1 MKVRILSQ
9 EDLRATLTMREAIP
23 VVRRA
28 FGQLSAGRARVPVRS
43 RVETQEGVSLF
54 MPAYL
59 EESGDLAV
67 KIVSVYSGNPA
78 LGLPTTSAIV
88 VVLDAGTGRPVAIMD
103 GTWLTALRTGAASGV
118 ATELL
123 ALRDASI
130 VALFGAGVQARTQL
144 EAVCTVRDVREVRV
158 YDPNLFKAEELAQE
172 MSGLGPIPSEVR
184 PVNTPAEA
192 VRDAEIIVTAT
203 TSKTPVFNHKDVA
216 VGAHI
221 NAIGAYTPEM
231 QEIDA
236 ETVRRAKV
244 IVDSREACLAEAGDL
259 IIPIR
264 QGLISEA
271 HIYAEI
277 GEIINGVKPG
287 RTSPR
292 EITLF
297 KSVGNAV
304 QDVAVASQVLRVAQ
318 ERGLGRMIDL

>member
-9 EDLRATLTMREAIP
+9 EDLRATITMREAIA

-43 RVETQEGVSLF
+43 RVETKDGVSLF

-59 EESGDLAV
+59 EESDDLAV

-88 VVLDAGTGRPVAIMD
+88 VVLEARTGRPLAIMD

-123 ALRDASI
+123 ALRDASV

-158 YDPNLFKAEELAQE
+158 YDPNMFKAEMLAQE

-203 TSKTPVFNHKDVA
+203 TSKIPVFSNRDVA

-287 RTSPR
+287 RESPR

-304 QDVAVASQVLRVAQ
+304 QDVAVASHVLRLAE
-318 ERGLGRMIDL
+318 ERGLGRTVEL

>member
-43 RVETQEGVSLF
+43 RVETKEGVSLF

-123 ALRDASI
+123 ALR
-130 VALFGAGVQARTQL
+130 
-144 EAVCTVRDVREVRV
+144 
-158 YDPNLFKAEELAQE
+158 
-172 MSGLGPIPSEVR
+172 
-184 PVNTPAEA
+184 
-192 VRDAEIIVTAT
+192 
-203 TSKTPVFNHKDVA
+203 
-216 VGAHI
+216 
-221 NAIGAYTPEM
+221 
-231 QEIDA
+231 
-236 ETVRRAKV
+236 
-244 IVDSREACLAEAGDL
+244 
-259 IIPIR
+259 
-264 QGLISEA
+264 
-271 HIYAEI
+271 
-277 GEIINGVKPG
+277 
-287 RTSPR
+287 
-292 EITLF
+292 
-297 KSVGNAV
+297 
-304 QDVAVASQVLRVAQ
+304 
-318 ERGLGRMIDL
+318 